1 MNMDLA
7 NKAAF
12 ISQDWQS
19 NKYLQFCMS
28 KFAPIDVKQQMQ

>member
-1 MNMDLA
+1 MNKNMDLA

-12 ISQDWQS
+12 ISQDWQA
-19 NKYLQFCMS
+19 NIYMS